1 MESCTEG
8 EEFDA
13 VSYSGRRSY
22 QGGQLRDDVCEA
34 RSHESDFRE
43 SFNEDEGKLELESF

>member
-1 MESCTEG
+1 MELCTEG

-22 QGGQLRDDVCEA
+22 QGRQLSDDVCEA
-34 RSHESDFRE
+34 RSHESDSRE
-43 SFNEDEGKLELESF
+43 SFNEDKLELESF